1 MSKSSELSL
10 EQQFSIRSFE
20 HQVKDMNHAQTQE
33 FLVNLYTQMMMQEN
47 SYKVAPDRLQIFLVN
62 PNPDRPQPKPAQ
74 TNPHS

>member
-1 MSKSSELSL
+1 MSKQSELSL

-47 SYKVAPDRLQIFLVN
+47 SYKNLLKHQWGMDEPSQQA
-62 PNPDRPQPKPAQ
+62 A
-74 TNPHS
+74 

>member
-1 MSKSSELSL
+1 MSKSAELSL

-47 SYKVAPDRLQIFLVN
+47 SYKNLLKHQWGMDEPSQQA
-62 PNPDRPQPKPAQ
+62 A
-74 TNPHS
+74 

>member
-20 HQVKDMNHAQTQE
+20 HQVKDMNQAQAQE

-47 SYKVAPDRLQIFLVN
+47 SYKSLLKHQWGMDEPSQQA
-62 PNPDRPQPKPAQ
+62 A
-74 TNPHS
+74 

>member
-20 HQVKDMNHAQTQE
+20 HQVKDMNQAQAQE

-47 SYKVAPDRLQIFLVN
+47 SYKNLLKHQWGMDEPIQQA
-62 PNPDRPQPKPAQ
+62 A
-74 TNPHS
+74 

>member
-20 HQVKDMNHAQTQE
+20 HQVKDMNQAQAQE

-47 SYKVAPDRLQIFLVN
+47 SYKNLLKHQWGMDEPSQQA
-62 PNPDRPQPKPAQ
+62 A
-74 TNPHS
+74 